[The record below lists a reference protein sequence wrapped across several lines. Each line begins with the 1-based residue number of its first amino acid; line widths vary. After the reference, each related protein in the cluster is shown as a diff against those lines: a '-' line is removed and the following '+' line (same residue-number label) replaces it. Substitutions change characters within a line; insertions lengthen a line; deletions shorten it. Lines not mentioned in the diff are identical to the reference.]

1 MPAPPTGMATGFI
14 KAIKGES
21 AGLEGG
27 YTRMY
32 HISDVASYPLC
43 LVLLVRSKSQVPLTL
58 GGGRGKQ
65 FYKGVN
71 TGRWAHWGPS

>member
-1 MPAPPTGMATGFI
+1 MATRFI

-27 YTRMY
+27 YNRMY

-43 LVLLVRSKSQVPLTL
+43 LVLLVRSKSQVLLTL
-58 GGGRGKQ
+58 GGGGGGSSFTR
-65 FYKGVN
+65 V
-71 TGRWAHWGPS
+71 